1 MPVAQGVQI
10 APSFMYATYAN
21 KCTLWYTRHMEVP
34 ITQFRREVFTL
45 VNKALDGAEV
55 WVSHKGR
62 RLKLVP
68 EGQPASRLS
77 RITPME
83 IVNHAEGGLE
93 NTGLLDEMTRAWEA
107 DWERDFGPAPSTTT
121 TPESSSDWTGAKP

>member
-1 MPVAQGVQI
+1 
-10 APSFMYATYAN
+10 
-21 KCTLWYTRHMEVP
+21 MEVP

-45 VNKALDGAEV
+45 VNKALDGADV

-68 EGQPASRLS
+68 EGLQANRLS

-83 IVNHAEGGLE
+83 IVNYAGGGLE
-93 NTGLLDEMTRAWEA
+93 NTGLLREMTRAWEA
-107 DWERDFGPAPSTTT
+107 DWERDFGPAPSAPTARR
-121 TPESSSDWTGAKP
+121 PVSRSGRVKP

>member
-1 MPVAQGVQI
+1 
-10 APSFMYATYAN
+10 
-21 KCTLWYTRHMEVP
+21 MEVP

-107 DWERDFGPAPSTTT
+107 DWERDFGPAPSA
-121 TPESSSDWTGAKP
+121 SIARKPVAVRNRSKP